1 MRVIAGEARGT
12 RLAAPK
18 GRAIR
23 PTIDRVRESVFNV
36 LAPRIEGSRFL
47 DMFAG
52 TGANGIEALSRGAAE
67 AVFLDVGRASA
78 RLVPDNLKRAKFAS
92 KGSFVYGNL
101 PRDLPKLSKEIG
113 QFSLVYADPPYDFEG
128 YEKLLDRIISL
139 SLAIPG
145 AWIVLEHSSRTSID
159 WAKLPIELIRERKY
173 GESTIAIV
181 EVGVADHPPISCMN
195 G

>member
-18 GRAIR
+18 GRTIR
-23 PTIDRVRESVFNV
+23 PTVDRVRESVFNV
-36 LAPRIEGSRFL
+36 LAPRIEGARFL

-67 AVFLDVGRASA
+67 AVFIDVGRASG
-78 RLVPDNLKRAKFAS
+78 RLVPDNLRRAKCAS

-113 QFSLVYADPPYDFEG
+113 QFSLVYADPPYDFNG
-128 YEKLLDRIISL
+128 YENLVDRTVSL
-139 SLAIPG
+139 GFIVPG
-145 AWIVLEHSSRTSID
+145 AWFVLEHSSRVSID
-159 WAKLPIELIRERKY
+159 WAALPVELIRERKY
-173 GESTIAIV
+173 GESTIAVV
-181 EVGVADHPPISCMN
+181 EVGPSGDLPISCMD